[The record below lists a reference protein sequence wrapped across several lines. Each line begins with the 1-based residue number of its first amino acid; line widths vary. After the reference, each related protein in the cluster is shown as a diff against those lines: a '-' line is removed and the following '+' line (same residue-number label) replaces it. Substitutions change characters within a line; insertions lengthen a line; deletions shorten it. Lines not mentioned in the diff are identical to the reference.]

1 MSNTWGLKLQC
12 LFVCMF
18 VCLFVCLLVCWIYP
32 PNPTSFDTRV
42 IHGKKRNL
50 SGKVPIEKLT
60 SIPTTRLP
68 LWAKTYTTLI
78 SFYHVFL
85 IWRRDGGYLKKCK
98 RFFVF
103 FFVYLTSRASDTLK
117 VQTDY
122 LTFGYLI
129 TTSDTPKV
137 QSSEAI
143 AVEEYLLKR
152 YAAIIIV

>member
-1 MSNTWGLKLQC
+1 
-12 LFVCMF
+12 MF
-18 VCLFVCLLVCWIYP
+18 VCWIYP
-32 PNPTSFDTRV
+32 PNPTLFDTRV

-60 SIPTTRLP
+60 RSQQRLFRYERKCTQLSYLSTTFFLSDI
-68 LWAKTYTTLI
+68 AIEDTLKVQAI
-78 SFYHVFL
+78 F
-85 IWRRDGGYLKKCK
+85 R
-98 RFFVF
+98 F
-103 FFVYLTSRASDTLK
+103 FFVYLTLRARDTLK

-122 LTFGYLI
+122 LTFGNLI

-143 AVEEYLLKR
+143 AVEEYLLKL